1 MGVENEDGTVIG
13 GNGAVIDRNGR
24 VDCDP
29 NVQIATRVGPNDGG
43 APGSV
48 EEALRMAVVLAVRAG
63 EYERAGEVL
72 EMLRRGRKAAT
83 VAQLDVVRSR

>member
-1 MGVENEDGTVIG
+1 
-13 GNGAVIDRNGR
+13 
-24 VDCDP
+24 
-29 NVQIATRVGPNDGG
+29 
-43 APGSV
+43 
-48 EEALRMAVVLAVRAG
+48 MAVVLAVRAG